1 VQAKNG
7 ADKKRIANQS
17 SRVQVRKIA
26 IISKKSNQARIAN
39 CNLQMREKAL
49 SVCR

>member
-26 IISKKSNQARIAN
+26 LISKKFLLKQG
-39 CNLQMREKAL
+39 LQM
-49 SVCR
+49 